1 MSAVDTPDTVT
12 VVITNWGTPDYTI
25 RSAQAVIG
33 DGVPPHRVV
42 IVDNGSDDD
51 SYERFRQYLSDC
63 VLVSLPT
70 NIGFGRASNLGAAQ
84 LEGDS
89 YLFVNNDAFV
99 HLPGSIARMLEQL
112 RDERVGLV
120 VPRLRNTDLTLQ
132 KNVVPSHRPAAE
144 LARASGLSRFIPN
157 SLQPRWST
165 HWDHGES
172 REIDAA
178 IGPVMLVRG
187 ETWER
192 LGGFDERIHMYA
204 EDLDLCWR
212 MRKLGWKVWFCAEA
226 EFVHVGN
233 AAASRAWTNPRR
245 AELVGRSEAAMIRRH
260 HSPAVARVTIGVICA
275 GLGARWAVH
284 TLRRNADAAADLR
297 GSLRGF
303 LGRPDESP

>member
-1 MSAVDTPDTVT
+1 MSAVGALDRVT

-33 DGVPPHRVV
+33 DGVPPERVV
-42 IVDNGSDDD
+42 VVDNGSQDD
-51 SYERFRQYLSDC
+51 SYERFRRHLSDC

-84 LEGDS
+84 LSGDS

-99 HLPGSIARMLEQL
+99 HEAGSIARMLEQL
-112 RDERVGLV
+112 GDERIGLV
-120 VPRLRNTDLTLQ
+120 VPRLRNTDLSLQ
-132 KNVVPSHRPAAE
+132 KNVVPSHRPASE

-157 SLQPRWST
+157 SFQPRWST

-178 IGPVMLVRG
+178 IGAVMLLRG
-187 ETWER
+187 ETWQK

-212 MRKLGWKVWFCAEA
+212 TRQLGWKVWFCADA

-260 HSPAVARVTIGVICA
+260 HSPAVARLTIGLICA
-275 GLGARWAVH
+275 GLGARLAVH
-284 TLRRNADAAADLR
+284 AARRDADAAANLR

-303 LGRPDESP
+303 LGRADP